1 MIEFFVHCDFTTC
14 ILISSHT
21 LILRNVSVVLHTNL
35 NETWYNM
42 YVYPPKHVYVV
53 EKFRIINQISRDIC
67 FILVIRLYSENNYLI
82 FLKNLLDANPS
93 GCVYSSHSFF
103 SQVYCLW
110 FYIKFSGFT
119 LTWVLC
125 IVDWYGTICIFLN
138 GNIQ

>member
-1 MIEFFVHCDFTTC
+1 MRLGIICMY
-14 ILISSHT
+14 ILQNMSMLLKSLGL
-21 LILRNVSVVLHTNL
+21 LIRFQEIYFLFS
-35 NETWYNM
+35 
-42 YVYPPKHVYVV
+42 
-53 EKFRIINQISRDIC
+53 

-103 SQVYCLW
+103 SQVYCLC

-138 GNIQ
+138 GNIQEGQNHLLKMLSFFSCEFLGSLSKIMCP